1 MFLIAAV
8 RVFRVVFV
16 DRYLSAPEYTIA
28 TSTARSVNYILA
40 QFSIEYLRA
49 FACVYAFGRSF
60 VRTYVRTY
68 VRAYVRAYVRTNVRA
83 FACSYVC
90 PCSRLFARMFVR
102 SFVRTYVR
110 ALARSYVV
118 RAFLNTFLPGSV
130 GLCSKTRVLC
140 LQASP
145 AKQGYYAQIMP
156 D

>member
-28 TSTARSVNYILA
+28 TSTARSVNHILP
-40 QFSIEYLRA
+40 QISIQYVRA
-49 FACVYAFGRSF
+49 FACVHTFGRTFSRSF

-68 VRAYVRAYVRTNVRA
+68 VRTNVRA
-83 FACSYVC
+83 FVCSS
-90 PCSRLFARMFVR
+90 CSRLFARMFVR

-110 ALARSYVV
+110 ALARSYGV
-118 RAFLNTFLPGSV
+118 RAFLNTFLLGSV

-140 LQASP
+140 FQASP
-145 AKQGYYAQIMP
+145 AKQGYQGA
-156 D
+156 